1 MASKFILPAALLLS
15 SLFLSAQQK
24 QPPAP
29 QTAHQAMI
37 EMLTGGEKAI
47 EKHLTL
53 EIQQMIADES
63 KKKGPRREATGIGFD
78 GGGMLGVS
86 LAGLPLL
93 GKDLQTFDTGP
104 ALLTY
109 NDRREKQKV
118 EVRVE
123 GDDLRGDED
132 EVQLSFHV
140 FQDGQE
146 QSIPYMPS
154 LTVTMKQ
161 QEGIWRLNQIGGS
174 VKLAVGDRKFF
185 EDLRKSQEP
194 AKLTATASTANT
206 SKEKERS
213 FQSSPFMAVRMLAFA
228 ESSYAQQHPDTGF
241 TCNLA
246 DLINDKDAPT
256 SYAGFLDPQIA
267 TGTANGYRYSISG
280 CEGNP
285 AEVFHIVAEPLAPG
299 NGAKAYCTNT
309 TNILR
314 TAEDGRGSTCLT
326 AGKVA
331 QWGEEMKG
339 SHEGRA

>member
-1 MASKFILPAALLLS
+1 MN
-15 SLFLSAQQK
+15 
-24 QPPAP
+24 
-29 QTAHQAMI
+29 
-37 EMLTGGEKAI
+37 
-47 EKHLTL
+47 
-53 EIQQMIADES
+53 
-63 KKKGPRREATGIGFD
+63 
-78 GGGMLGVS
+78 

-185 EDLRKSQEP
+185 ADLRKSQES

-206 SKEKERS
+206 SEEKERS

-228 ESSYAQQHPDTGF
+228 ESSYAQQHPETGF

-280 CEGNP
+280 CEGKP
-285 AEVFHIVAEPLAPG
+285 AEIFHVVAEPLTPG
-299 NGAKAYCTNT
+299 NGAKAYCTNAT
-309 TNILR
+309 HILR
-314 TAEDGRGSTCLT
+314 AAEDGHGSTCLT

-331 QWGEEMKG
+331 QWGEEMSSS
-339 SHEGRA
+339 SHATVLMK